1 MKSILKCVLLSAIIA
16 LTADARDHRRKPF
29 WQAILDKHSG
39 RKYDKNGKRIDHDT
53 QYNPSRPEDP

>member
-16 LTADARDHRRKPF
+16 LTADARDHRR
-29 WQAILDKHSG
+29 KHSG